1 MKVSALTLSLC
12 YVLSVKLL
20 HKTNNGS
27 NNLKK
32 ILIEATTENCSL
44 DWLRCIKYWSYNKTW
59 KIRLFFFISLP
70 HSYESNILWARY
82 CYTPTEHI
90 WITKKNKL
98 VKELKTFSLSLSLKF
113 SIFCASFSLLFLT
126 YKQEALHQV
135 VKSQNESLSTGLSHN
150 VQVVP
155 VH

>member
-1 MKVSALTLSLC
+1 MQQLVNRSHNSTTPHLSSKWSLKSCKVLSACNFIWWNRSNSYSDFLDMKVSALTLSLC

-90 WITKKNKL
+90 WITKKTN
-98 VKELKTFSLSLSLKF
+98 
-113 SIFCASFSLLFLT
+113 
-126 YKQEALHQV
+126 
-135 VKSQNESLSTGLSHN
+135 
-150 VQVVP
+150 
-155 VH
+155 